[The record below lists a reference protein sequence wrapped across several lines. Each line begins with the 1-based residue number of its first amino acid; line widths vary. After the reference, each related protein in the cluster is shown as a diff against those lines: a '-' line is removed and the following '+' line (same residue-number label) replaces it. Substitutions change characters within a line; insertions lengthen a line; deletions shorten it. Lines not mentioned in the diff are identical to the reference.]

1 VKDWQTRKAFKMLTL
16 LLAAAAASPTAVDA
30 ERQFAKDAQTMGQWT
45 AFRKWAD
52 PDAVMFTP
60 QAVWAKDFLKG
71 RKDPPRAVQWWPA
84 TSYSS
89 CDRRTAINLGFA
101 RWPKGD
107 SGTFTTV
114 WQKDK
119 GQWRWVYDAGENAAA
134 SAVPKAPKL
143 RRASCRGRPSGPPI
157 IAPPPL
163 SNKEARR
170 TPTDNGRGQSAD
182 RTLGWDWKVEANGT
196 RHFRAYL
203 WNGRRYETV
212 VSQKVAPE

>member
-1 VKDWQTRKAFKMLTL
+1 MLTL

-30 ERQFAKDAQTMGQWT
+30 ERAFAKDAQTMGQWT

-60 QAVWAKDFLKG
+60 QAVWARDYLKG
-71 RKDPPRAVQWWPA
+71 RKDPPRAVEWWPA
-84 TSYSS
+84 LSYSS
-89 CDRRTAINLGFA
+89 CDGRTAINLGPWRSA
-101 RWPKGD
+101 KGM
-107 SGTFTTV
+107 GKFTTV

-119 GQWRWVYDAGENAAA
+119 GQWRWVYDSGEPAPAAA
-134 SAVPKAPKL
+134 IPKKPQL

-157 IAPPPL
+157 AAPPAL
-163 SNKEARR
+163 SNKEARK

-196 RHFRAYL
+196 RQFRAYL